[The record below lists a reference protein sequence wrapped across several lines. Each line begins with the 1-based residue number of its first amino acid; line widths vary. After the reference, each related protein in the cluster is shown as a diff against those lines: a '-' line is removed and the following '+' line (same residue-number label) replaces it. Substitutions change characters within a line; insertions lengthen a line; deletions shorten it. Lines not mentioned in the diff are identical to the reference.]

1 MVRGKIV
8 FLNDK
13 VLLFKMIIDKTLVLA
28 LNNA

>member
-8 FLNDK
+8 FLKDK
-13 VLLFKMIIDKTLVLA
+13 VLLFKMIIGKTLVLA